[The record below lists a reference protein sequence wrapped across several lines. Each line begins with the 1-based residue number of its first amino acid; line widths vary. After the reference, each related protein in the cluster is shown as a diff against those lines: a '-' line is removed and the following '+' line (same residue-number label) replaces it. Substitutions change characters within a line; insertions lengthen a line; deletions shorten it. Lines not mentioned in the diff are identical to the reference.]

1 MIYSKPSVSFEASA
15 SGFATGLTGTLA
27 VRVTDGQTTV
37 VVARTTAGITEF
49 PAGSGIYGVTI
60 IAPVDTGQFQVVW
73 DDGTNF
79 ALEELTVTF
88 TGSVDVTPSGI
99 GVGMA
104 FSALLTEFYARGFG
118 YLDDGGAGVVRAK
131 RWLNQ
136 SYQEICDMDD
146 WGFLQSSVSSA
157 APFRILDLG
166 VIESVKNTATGTVVE
181 FVDRRTL
188 DETFASLAA
197 VGSAQYA
204 YVSGGSSLNTYP
216 VSTEVLKVSYLR
228 TVADLVTN
236 TDQPVMPSRY
246 QYAIIDY
253 ACARAY
259 MDSDNP
265 EMAAASRRDGD
276 ALVAMMRERIM
287 FPQHQNTEQIT
298 AYGYSTDA
306 L

>member
-15 SGFATGLTGTLA
+15 SGFATGLTGTLG

-60 IAPVDTGQFQVVW
+60 TAPVETGQYQVVW

-88 TGSVDVTPSGI
+88 TGSVDVTPSG
-99 GVGMA
+99 VGEGM
-104 FSALLTEFYARGFG
+104 SLGTMLTEFYARGFN
-118 YLDDGGAGVVRAK
+118 YLNDPAGAVRAT

-136 SYQEICDMDD
+136 AYQEICDMDD
-146 WGFLQSSVSSA
+146 WGFLQTSVVSA
-157 APFRILDLG
+157 APVRILDLA
-166 VIESVKNTATGTVVE
+166 VVESVKNTVTGAVVD

-188 DETFASLAA
+188 EEQFTTLSE
-197 VGSAQYA
+197 VGSARFA
-204 YVSGGSSLNTYP
+204 YLVGGLTLSTYP
-216 VSTEVLKVSYLR
+216 VSTDVLKVSYLR
-228 TVADLVTN
+228 TVGSLVAD
-236 TDQPVMPSRY
+236 TDQPVIPARY
-246 QYAIIDY
+246 QYAIIDF

-265 EMAAASRRDGD
+265 EMAAAARRDGD
-276 ALVAMMRERIM
+276 SLIAMMRERVM
-287 FPQHQNTEQIT
+287 FAQHQNTDEIVS
-298 AYGYSTDA
+298 YGYSTDYN
-306 L
+306 